1 MRGCQLWSWLAAMNI
16 IEVNHML
23 IISEDMNGSI
33 SSWCSKGGHQAL
45 FGSEH
50 FSENYSPFY
59 HIWHAERHWNDD
71 Q

>member
-1 MRGCQLWSWLAAMNI
+1 
-16 IEVNHML
+16 ML